1 MTFIQPDMCSVQ
13 SNVSSPMPP
22 LLPFSHRSTRP
33 CRGTGPCC
41 CFEATSVSVRVCA
54 QQSVAQKASQ
64 HGRHG
69 VRAAGR
75 ARTEPR
81 DVLLAPP
88 LAHRSAGDAPDIAQ
102 AVCEVCRWRASERR
116 SLRARAGRARPSRP
130 ARLPK
135 CVCARYYA
143 ATAHVATAAR
153 LPQSRGV
160 RAEMAAVKV
169 CAGDKQRMNTGRL
182 SGQRMSC
189 GRVWKNICQ
198 E

>member
-1 MTFIQPDMCSVQ
+1 MAGMGSVQ
-13 SNVSSPMPP
+13 
-22 LLPFSHRSTRP
+22 L
-33 CRGTGPCC
+33 
-41 CFEATSVSVRVCA
+41 
-54 QQSVAQKASQ
+54 
-64 HGRHG
+64 G
-69 VRAAGR
+69 VRAQNQETSSSRHHWLIAAPGM
-75 ARTEPR
+75 
-81 DVLLAPP
+81 LLT
-88 LAHRSAGDAPDIAQ
+88 S
-102 AVCEVCRWRASERR
+102 CRQRASDRR